1 MIRPLQFLMIPILA
15 VALFLPALHAEET
28 PAVAPYYALDI
39 RQGATIVSKGD
50 WMYTLNLVND
60 LGLAVRLGRGHR
72 LLGFYELRYDG
83 PGMNRREGEPFTT
96 RTMDHIFAIR
106 DQWQFRPGYAVKLQ
120 ADRLV
125 ERTRS
130 GANEVWGVGLYDYN
144 RTGGV
149 VAFER
154 TMANGIVWEASL
166 RRHELDYPNYTDL
179 LSEYQAGGAAADVIT
194 GKQNQSVT
202 GFGGRLRYRRFLLTV
217 DTALMQYRK
226 QPVVASSVQS
236 NGTYYSSEK
245 QRDATISG
253 TVSLDTP
260 VYGRVT
266 ASPALSVMARVSNQN
281 YQYFSIALSTVPV
294 QFYRNYYGYAEAELS
309 VPLTV
314 PLSSKWQAFMTPC
327 LAMRRYADRPARRDD
342 GTFTADKQITL
353 RSTFSAGFSRRTSAV
368 SRTTF
373 TYAFQKQTSNMR
385 YEQYVPYNYDVH
397 YIGVGLQYTY

>member
-1 MIRPLQFLMIPILA
+1 MIRKHPLTTTVLA
-15 VALFLPALHAEET
+15 AVLFLPAVVLAEES

-39 RQGATIVSKGD
+39 RQGATVVSKGD

-60 LGLAVRLGRGHR
+60 LGLAVRLGSGHR

-83 PGMNRREGEPFTT
+83 PGMNRTEGEPFTN

-106 DQWQFRPGYAVKLQ
+106 DHWQFRPGYAATLQ
-120 ADRLV
+120 ADHLV

-130 GANEVWGVGLYDYN
+130 GANEVWGTGLYDYT
-144 RTGGV
+144 RTGG
-149 VAFER
+149 AIACER
-154 TMANGIVWEASL
+154 TMANGTNWEVTL

-202 GFGGRLRYRRFLLTV
+202 GIGGRVRYHRFLLNV

-226 QPVVASSVQS
+226 QPVVSSTVQPD
-236 NGTYYSSEK
+236 GTYYSAHK
-245 QRDATISG
+245 QRDATLAG

-266 ASPALSVMARVSNQN
+266 ASPSLSLMTRVSNQN
-281 YQYFSIALSTVPV
+281 YQYFSVAMSTVPV
-294 QFYRNYYGYAEAELS
+294 QFYRNYYGYAEAELA

-314 PLSSKWQAFMTPC
+314 PLSSKWQAFMTHC
-327 LAMRRYADRPARRDD
+327 MAVRRYADRIARRGD
-342 GTFTADKQITL
+342 GTFTTERQVTL

-373 TYAFQKQTSNMR
+373 TYAYQKQTSNMR

-397 YIGVGLQYTY
+397 YIGIGLQYTY